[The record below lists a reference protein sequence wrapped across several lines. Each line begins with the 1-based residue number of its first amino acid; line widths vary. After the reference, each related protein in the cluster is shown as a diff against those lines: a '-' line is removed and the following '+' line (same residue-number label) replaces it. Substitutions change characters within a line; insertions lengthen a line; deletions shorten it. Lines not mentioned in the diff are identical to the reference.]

1 MFLFNDIAITSL
13 YFSDTFKYILC
24 FYSIASSISSKLLSK
39 SFKYILCFYSMTWK
53 LIEKDNYF
61 NLNTSYVS
69 IQSGTGKSLVNKN

>member
-1 MFLFNDIAITSL
+1 
-13 YFSDTFKYILC
+13 
-24 FYSIASSISSKLLSK
+24 
-39 SFKYILCFYSMTWK
+39 MTWK